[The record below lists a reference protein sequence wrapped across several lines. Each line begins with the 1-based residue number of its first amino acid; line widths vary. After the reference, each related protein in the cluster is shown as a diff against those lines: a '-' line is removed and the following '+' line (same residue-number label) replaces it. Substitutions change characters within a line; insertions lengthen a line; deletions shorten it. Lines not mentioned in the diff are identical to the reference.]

1 MCHWTNTS
9 LHEAVLLVS
18 TEVGISIRS
27 LFPSYTK
34 VKDGLLEF
42 EYIETVEMLDRMGNL
57 LMGTV

>member
-1 MCHWTNTS
+1 M
-9 LHEAVLLVS
+9 S
-18 TEVGISIRS
+18 TEVGFIIRS

>member
-1 MCHWTNTS
+1 M
-9 LHEAVLLVS
+9 LLVS

-42 EYIETVEMLDRMGNL
+42 EYIGTVEMLDHMGNL